1 MKIVMR
7 PILLAAFAGI
17 CFVCAC
23 KNGRQSTSLKNPAS
37 NPNFLNGAWQ
47 LSYISGPRITFDG
60 LYPDKKPQV
69 VFDVASSHIS
79 GNTSC
84 NSFGGAVSL
93 SGNKF
98 SVDQSLITTKMF
110 CPGDGET
117 VFLETLK
124 KVQNWSVK
132 DAATLELLM
141 DDVPM
146 MRFTKVQ

>member
-1 MKIVMR
+1 MR
-7 PILLAAFAGI
+7 PLLLAAFAGF
-17 CFVCAC
+17 CLVCAC
-23 KNGRQSTSLKNPAS
+23 KNGRQSTSLKSPGTNPT
-37 NPNFLNGAWQ
+37 FLNGSWQ
-47 LSYISGPRITFDG
+47 LNYISGPRITFDG

-69 VFDVASSHIS
+69 VFDVAASHIS

-84 NSFGGAVSL
+84 NSFGGGVSL

-98 SVDQSLITTKMF
+98 SVDPSLITTKMF

-124 KVQNWSVK
+124 KVQTWSVK
-132 DAATLELLM
+132 DAATLELLLG
-141 DDVPM
+141 DVPM

>member
-1 MKIVMR
+1 MK
-7 PILLAAFAGI
+7 PILLAAVAGI
-17 CFVCAC
+17 CFVIAC
-23 KNGRQSTSLKNPAS
+23 KNGKQSTSIKSAVRNPS
-37 NPNFLNGAWQ
+37 FLNGAWQ
-47 LSYISGPRITFDG
+47 LNYITGPQITFDG
-60 LYPDKKPQV
+60 LYPEKKPQL

-84 NSFGGAVSL
+84 NSFAGAVAL
-93 SGNKF
+93 SGNKL
-98 SVDQSLITTKMF
+98 SIDQSLITTKMF

-124 KVQNWSVK
+124 KIQSWSAK

-141 DDVPM
+141 DETPM